1 MMKLLTTAECAA
13 YLRLK
18 ERSLYELAARRQI
31 PCTRATGKLLFPLH
45 LLDRWLEARTEGSP
59 DPGVASP
66 LIYAGSSDPLLDW
79 ALRESGSG
87 LAVLASGSLAGLGQL
102 AAGGARLA
110 GLHLP
115 PIAAADAPMADEG
128 AATIDESSSGNVAAL
143 RATLPFADVVAIRWA
158 VRRQGL
164 LVAPGNPRGL
174 ERVTD
179 LLEPGLRCAMRPP
192 DSGSGVLLGRLLEAA
207 GAEAVPADPKLLA
220 RTEADLAALVADGRA
235 DCGLGIEAVAR
246 RYGTGF
252 VPLGTEAFDLVMRR
266 RDYFEAPLQ
275 HLLAFARSAAF
286 TAEAG
291 RLGGYDLASAGLV
304 AWNG

>member
-1 MMKLLTTAECAA
+1 MLKLLTTAECAA

-18 ERSLYELAARRQI
+18 ERSVYELAARRQI
-31 PCTRATGKLLFPLH
+31 PCTRATGKLLFPQH

-59 DPGVASP
+59 DPGSASP

-87 LAVLASGSLAGLGQL
+87 LAVLAAGSLAGLGQL

-115 PIAAADAPMADEG
+115 PLDTADAASPDEG
-128 AATIDESSSGNVAAL
+128 AGTVDPASSGNVAAL
-143 RATLPFADVVAIRWA
+143 RATLAFADVVAIRWA

-164 LVAPGNPRGL
+164 LVAPGNPRGI
-174 ERVTD
+174 ERATD
-179 LLEPGLRCAMRPP
+179 LLEPGLRCATRPP
-192 DSGSGVLLGRLLEAA
+192 DSGSGLLLDRLLGAA
-207 GAEAVPADPKLLA
+207 GAETMPADPTLLA

-246 RYGTGF
+246 RFGTGF
-252 VPLGTEAFDLVMRR
+252 VPLATEAFDLVMRR

-275 HLLAFARSAAF
+275 RLLAFARSAAF
-286 TAEAG
+286 AAEAE
-291 RLGGYDLASAGLV
+291 RLGGYDLESAGLV